1 VKTSDSD
8 YRNAIA
14 AIKVFAEA
22 NCAKQRFLILKEVI
36 SLGNLKGKKARFGIA
51 I

>member
-8 YRNAIA
+8 YRNAIM

-22 NCAKQRFLILKEVI
+22 NCAKQRLFDFEGGDITWQSQRKE
-36 SLGNLKGKKARFGIA
+36 R
-51 I
+51 